1 MSIST
6 TTREYLNTVPAL
18 YQSLTQR
25 ALEGS
30 CSPRTAIKAKCLDC
44 CGHVRAEIT
53 SCTVVLCP
61 LWWFRPYQ
69 TPES

>member
-1 MSIST
+1 MNPT
-6 TTREYLNTVPAL
+6 HAEYLNTVPAL

-44 CGHVRAEIT
+44 CGHLRAEIT
-53 SCTVVLCP
+53 SCPVVLCP
-61 LWWFRPYQ
+61 LWQFRPYQ
-69 TPES
+69 TVES